1 MNRKSS
7 ALQSD
12 YQIGRPCRI
21 LLSNPIASLAIP
33 QSSDSGWLILNDV
46 SKEPREVFSPK
57 LNWLETLVPDLTF
70 TRLSSHALS
79 SQHVTMYLGVS
90 FSSSAG
96 VALIF
101 PSISTAMDFLNVQL
115 EKKNPKKLCAVA
127 VYLLGFSQVYFGLA
141 RDILKLLNL
150 PLLHL
155 AYYINITIFLFL

>member
-12 YQIGRPCRI
+12 YQIGRPWRI

-46 SKEPREVFSPK
+46 SKEPREVLSPK
-57 LNWLETLVPDLTF
+57 LNWLETLVPDFSF
-70 TRLSSHALS
+70 TRLSSQCSVFTAWHCVLGSEFPFLS
-79 SQHVTMYLGVS
+79 RSRSHFS
-90 FSSSAG
+90 FYISSHGHSNSA
-96 VALIF
+96 
-101 PSISTAMDFLNVQL
+101 PW
-115 EKKNPKKLCAVA
+115 KNPRKLCAVA

-150 PLLHL
+150 SLLHL
-155 AYYINITIFLFL
+155 AYIDSVVFLFL

>member
-7 ALQSD
+7 VLQSD
-12 YQIGRPCRI
+12 YQIGRPWRI

-46 SKEPREVFSPK
+46 SKEPREVLSPK
-57 LNWLETLVPDLTF
+57 LNWLETLVPDFSF

-79 SQHVTMYLGVS
+79 SQHGTVYLGVS
-90 FSSSAG
+90 FRSSAG

-101 PSISTAMDFLNVQL
+101 PSISPAMDIPTVHL
-115 EKKNPKKLCAVA
+115 EKTPRKLYAVA

-155 AYYINITIFLFL
+155 AYIDSVVFLFL